1 MSIQKCLLD
10 NSSRMIKAMSNAK
23 SSNNEVKTGVQSGL
37 RKIGLAMLTLSIPMI
52 DDKKKVSS
60 SVWACKTFVHGTLLN
75 MGQKPLGDRR
85 GPLTPAEFV
94 LPYQERVLSQ
104 AQGYACVYLKKVR
117 AY

>member
-37 RKIGLAMLTLSIPMI
+37 KRVGLAMLSLSIPII

-60 SVWACKTFVHGTLLN
+60 RCGACPSYNGYHCIIVSVFALN
-75 MGQKPLGDRR
+75 IH
-85 GPLTPAEFV
+85 
-94 LPYQERVLSQ
+94 
-104 AQGYACVYLKKVR
+104 
-117 AY
+117 

>member
-37 RKIGLAMLTLSIPMI
+37 RKVGLAMLTLSIPMI

-60 SVWACKTFVHGTLLN
+60 STEACVCLQH
-75 MGQKPLGDRR
+75 RR
-85 GPLTPAEFV
+85 GV
-94 LPYQERVLSQ
+94 NHSIQ
-104 AQGYACVYLKKVR
+104 
-117 AY
+117 